1 MMLQTSTL
9 APMIV
14 ATTLMCALVAG
25 QIPPQYAVNITVFH
39 VNPEEYGVAPINMNT
54 ADALGDMYFDL
65 RTKGLPIECASGDPA
80 AARDCDNAEVAN
92 NSALVI
98 TKLIVEIDS
107 RTGDYGRCN
116 ICVNGTDNHGNNSC
130 TNGVYDCTCGGFGP
144 PEPCGQA
151 VGVEN
156 ITEHTKK
163 QSCRGGDPAWQC
175 WHDVT
180 GHKTGGMW
188 YSTYGAGYCGDGSSP
203 PPAGCT
209 WRVAEFVKRVN
220 KTCSDNVIYNEVES
234 VGLPCFDGCK
244 DSGVGPKR
252 NSSDPCW
259 IGCFY
264 DTVLGPD
271 AGTPGG
277 TIAGMPL
284 SDLLVAWN
292 LPFATTDP
300 TKKGCPALK
309 P

>member
-1 MMLQTSTL
+1 
-9 APMIV
+9 
-14 ATTLMCALVAG
+14 
-25 QIPPQYAVNITVFH
+25 
-39 VNPEEYGVAPINMNT
+39 
-54 ADALGDMYFDL
+54 
-65 RTKGLPIECASGDPA
+65 
-80 AARDCDNAEVAN
+80 
-92 NSALVI
+92 
-98 TKLIVEIDS
+98 
-107 RTGDYGRCN
+107 
-116 ICVNGTDNHGNNSC
+116 
-130 TNGVYDCTCGGFGP
+130 
-144 PEPCGQA
+144 
-151 VGVEN
+151 
-156 ITEHTKK
+156 
-163 QSCRGGDPAWQC
+163 
-175 WHDVT
+175 
-180 GHKTGGMW
+180 
-188 YSTYGAGYCGDGSSP
+188 
-203 PPAGCT
+203 
-209 WRVAEFVKRVN
+209 VKRVN

-264 DTVLGPD
+264 DTGAFVSLTHFFSLSASAALTACWVRRIGAAVLTLDVDVFVRAVLGPD